1 MSTIIRLT
9 FIEIR
14 KKKILYLTLGLTAIF
29 LILYGTALHFA
40 YDSLE
45 QQEPFMRATI
55 SSQLISMGIYAMV
68 FIVSFLSIFS
78 SVGAISSEID
88 NGTYDAI
95 LAKPI
100 KRYEI
105 VLGKYVGILLVLIP
119 YVTFFYL
126 GIIGFNIFFGKGM
139 IVNLAFNSILKTL
152 LTLYLLPILLTG
164 IGIFFSCSM
173 STMASGIT
181 LLIMYFF
188 GMIGGFLEQISGVI
202 TVEATKQALSNIG
215 IITSLIIPSDII
227 YKKASSLLFTTS
239 SGLNLSIGS
248 LMGAKT
254 QPSSAMMIYIVVYI
268 VVMLILAVRKFQ
280 RRDL

>member
-29 LILYGTALHFA
+29 LILYATALNFA

-45 QQEPFMRATI
+45 IQEPFIRATI

-78 SVGAISSEID
+78 SVGAISTEVD

-105 VLGKYVGILLVLIP
+105 VLGKYIGILLVLIP

-126 GIIGFNIFFGKGM
+126 SIIGFNIFFGKGM
-139 IVNLAFNSILKTL
+139 IVNLPFNSILKSL
-152 LTLYLLPILLTG
+152 LTLYLLPILLTS

-188 GMIGGFLEQISGVI
+188 GMIGGFLEQMSGVI

-227 YKKASSLLFTTS
+227 YKKASSVLFTTS

-254 QPSSAMMIYIVVYI
+254 QPSSAMMIYIIIYI
-268 VVMLILAVRKFQ
+268 IAMLILAVRKFQ
-280 RRDL
+280 KRDL

>member
-105 VLGKYVGILLVLIP
+105 VLGKYIGILLVLIP

-126 GIIGFNIFFGKGM
+126 SIMGFNIFFGKGM
-139 IVNLAFNSILKTL
+139 IVNLAFNSILKSL
-152 LTLYLLPILLTG
+152 LTLYLLPILLTAV
-164 IGIFFSCSM
+164 GIFFSCSM

-188 GMIGGFLEQISGVI
+188 GMIGGFLEQISGAI
-202 TVEATKQALSNIG
+202 TVETTKQALSNIG

-254 QPSSAMMIYIVVYI
+254 QPSSAMMIYIVIYI

-280 RRDL
+280 KRDL

>member
-248 LMGAKT
+248 LMGAKS
-254 QPSSAMMIYIVVYI
+254 QPSSAMMIYILIYI
-268 VVMLILAVRKFQ
+268 LGMLILAVKKFQ

>member
-14 KKKILYLTLGLTAIF
+14 KKKILYLTLGLTAVF
-29 LILYGTALHFA
+29 LILYGTALNFA
-40 YDSLE
+40 YKSLGYE
-45 QQEPFMRATI
+45 EAFIRATL
-55 SSQLISMGIYAMV
+55 SSQLISMGIYAMI

-105 VLGKYVGILLVLIP
+105 VLGKYIGILLVLIP

-126 GIIGFNIFFGKGM
+126 GVIGINIFFGKGM
-139 IVNLAFNSILKTL
+139 IVNLAFNSILKSL
-152 LTLYLLPILLTG
+152 LTLYLLPILLTS

-173 STMASGIT
+173 STMASGVI
-181 LLIMYFF
+181 LVIMYFF
-188 GMIGGFLEQISGVI
+188 GMVGGFLEQISGVI
-202 TVEATKQALSNIG
+202 TIENTKEALSNIG
-215 IITSLIIPSDII
+215 IITSLIIPSDVI
-227 YKKASSLLFTTS
+227 YRKASSLLYTTS
-239 SGLNLSIGS
+239 SGLNLSMS
-248 LMGAKT
+248 SFMGRNNE
-254 QPSSAMMIYIVVYI
+254 PSVVMMIYIVVYI
-268 VVMLILAVRKFQ
+268 LVMMILAVRKFQ

>member
-14 KKKILYLTLGLTAIF
+14 KKKILYLTLGLTAVF

-105 VLGKYVGILLVLIP
+105 VLGKYIGILLVLIP

-139 IVNLAFNSILKTL
+139 IVNLAFNSTLKSL
-152 LTLYLLPILLTG
+152 LTLYLLPILLTSV
-164 IGIFFSCSM
+164 GIFFSCSM

-188 GMIGGFLEQISGVI
+188 GMIGGFLEQISGVT

-248 LMGAKT
+248 LMGAKS
-254 QPSSAMMIYIVVYI
+254 QPSSVMMIYILVYI
-268 VVMLILAVRKFQ
+268 VAMLILAVKKFQ

>member
-152 LTLYLLPILLTG
+152 LTLYLLPILITS

-188 GMIGGFLEQISGVI
+188 GMIGGFLEQISGVT

-248 LMGAKT
+248 LMGAKS
-254 QPSSAMMIYIVVYI
+254 QPSSAMMIYIVIYI
-268 VVMLILAVRKFQ
+268 LVMLILAVKKFQ

>member
-14 KKKILYLTLGLTAIF
+14 KKKILYLTLGLTAVF

-105 VLGKYVGILLVLIP
+105 VLGKYIGILLVLIP

-139 IVNLAFNSILKTL
+139 IVNLAFNSILKSL
-152 LTLYLLPILLTG
+152 LTLYLLPILLTSV
-164 IGIFFSCSM
+164 GIFFSCSM

-188 GMIGGFLEQISGVI
+188 GMIGGFLEQISGVT

-248 LMGAKT
+248 LMGAKS
-254 QPSSAMMIYIVVYI
+254 QPSSVMMIYILVYI
-268 VVMLILAVRKFQ
+268 VAMLILAVKKFQ

>member
-29 LILYGTALHFA
+29 LILYGTALYFA

-45 QQEPFMRATI
+45 LQEPFMRATL

-105 VLGKYVGILLVLIP
+105 VLGKYIGILLVLIP

-126 GIIGFNIFFGKGM
+126 GIIELNIFFGKGF
-139 IVNLAFNSILKTL
+139 IVNLAFESILKSL
-152 LTLYLLPILLTG
+152 LALYLLPILLTS

-202 TVEATKQALSNIG
+202 TIENTKQALSNTG

-227 YKKASSLLFTTS
+227 QKKASSLLFTTS
-239 SGLNLSIGS
+239 SGLNLSIS
-248 LMGAKT
+248 SFVGAKT
-254 QPSSAMMIYIVVYI
+254 QPSVAMMIYILVYI
-268 VVMLILAVRKFQ
+268 LVMLILAVRKFQ